1 MTGGVEKNSRVDP
14 FLQKNIDNF
23 FNLNGNLI
31 ITRYNL
37 VVP

>member
-1 MTGGVEKNSRVDP
+1 MTCGVEKNGRVDP

-31 ITRYNL
+31 IT
-37 VVP
+37 

>member
-1 MTGGVEKNSRVDP
+1 MVSGRLAMTGGMEKNSRVDS

-31 ITRYNL
+31 IT
-37 VVP
+37 